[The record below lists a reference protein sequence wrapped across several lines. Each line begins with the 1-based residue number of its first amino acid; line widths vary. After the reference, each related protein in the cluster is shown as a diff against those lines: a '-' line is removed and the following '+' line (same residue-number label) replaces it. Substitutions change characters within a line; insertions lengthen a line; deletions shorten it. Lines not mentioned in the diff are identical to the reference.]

1 MSGLA
6 TRIMLKRWWQQD
18 QLCIWCGQWC
28 WARQVILKDDA
39 RRRLGLEFG
48 RHSHGKLLRAR
59 TATAEHVL
67 PVSLGGK
74 TETMNIVCA
83 CHVCNTT
90 RGSAVAMRKPHAETL
105 ARLPDDVQQHVLRAI
120 DNARIPH

>member
-6 TRIMLKRWWQQD
+6 SRLMLKRWWQQD
-18 QLCIWCGQWC
+18 QLCIWCGEWC
-28 WARQVILKDDA
+28 WARKVILKNDA
-39 RRRLGLEFG
+39 RLHLGLEFG
-48 RHSHGKLLRAR
+48 RHSHGKLLRAK

-74 TETMNIVCA
+74 TEALNIVCA

-90 RGSAVAMRKPHAETL
+90 RSSRVALRKPHPAPL
-105 ARLPDDVQQHVLRAI
+105 SKLPEDVQRHILRTI
-120 DNARIPH
+120 DSAGLSH

>member
-6 TRIMLKRWWQQD
+6 TRLMLKRWWQQD
-18 QLCIWCGQWC
+18 QLCIWCGEWC

-39 RRRLGLEFG
+39 RSRLGLEFG

-67 PVSLGGK
+67 PVSLGGR
-74 TETMNIVCA
+74 TDMLNIVCA

-90 RGSAVAMRKPHAETL
+90 RSSRVSLRQPHPAPL
-105 ARLPDDVQQHVLRAI
+105 SKLPEDVQQHIRHTIDRAVL
-120 DNARIPH
+120 PH